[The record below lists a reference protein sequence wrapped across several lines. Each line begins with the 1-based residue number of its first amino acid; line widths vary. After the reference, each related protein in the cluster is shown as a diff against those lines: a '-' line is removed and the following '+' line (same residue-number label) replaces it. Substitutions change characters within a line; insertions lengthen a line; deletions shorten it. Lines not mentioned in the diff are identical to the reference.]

1 MAMSDTVL
9 RSLDDGV
16 LTLTL
21 NRPERRNAFNVAQ
34 WTGFG
39 DAIEEAQHDRGVAV
53 VLVTGAGGNF
63 SSGTDLHEFADAGAD
78 HPFAR
83 IARLLCDF
91 DKPLLGA
98 AAGIALGGGA
108 TLLLHCDV
116 LYVGESLRM
125 RLPFVSLGLVPEF
138 GSSYRLQANIGARRA
153 AELFFTAEW
162 ISAARAV
169 ETGIATAVVSDAE
182 LLEHARAKAHE
193 IARWPAN
200 ALQET
205 KRLLK
210 AVHSAG
216 LHHALDLEAEAM
228 MRTAGA
234 PENREAIQAFIEK
247 REPDFRRFRR

>member
-1 MAMSDTVL
+1 MSDTVL

-34 WTGFG
+34 WAAFG
-39 DAIEEAQHDRGVAV
+39 DAIEEARRDRGVAV

-63 SSGTDLHEFADAGAD
+63 SSGTDLHEFADAGVD

-83 IARLLCDF
+83 VARLLCDF

-98 AAGIALGGGA
+98 ATGIAVGGGA

-116 LYVGESLRM
+116 LYVGDGLRM

-138 GSSYRLQANIGARRA
+138 GSSYRLQASIGARRA

-162 ISAARAV
+162 ISAARAL
-169 ETGIATAVVSDAE
+169 ETGIATAVVPDAG
-182 LLEHARAKAHE
+182 LLEHARAKARE

-205 KRLLK
+205 KRLLQ
-210 AVHSAG
+210 AVHADG
-216 LHHALDLEAEAM
+216 LHDALALEAEAM

>member
-1 MAMSDTVL
+1 MSDTVL
-9 RSLDDGV
+9 VDLDDGV

-21 NRPERRNAFNVAQ
+21 NRPARKNAFSIEQ
-34 WTGFG
+34 WAAFG
-39 DAIEEAQHDRGVAV
+39 DAVAQAQDDRRVAV

-63 SSGTDLHEFADAGAD
+63 SSGTDLYEFGDAGAD

-83 IARLLCDF
+83 VAQTLCDF
-91 DKPLLGA
+91 DKPLIGA

-108 TLLLHCDV
+108 TLLFHCDL

-138 GSSYRLQANIGARRA
+138 GSSYQLQANIGARRA
-153 AELFFTAEW
+153 AELMFTAEW
-162 ISAARAV
+162 ITAARAL
-169 ETGIATAVVSDAE
+169 ETGIATAVVPDGQ
-182 LLEHARAKAHE
+182 LLEHARARARE
-193 IARWPAN
+193 IAQWPTN

-205 KRLLK
+205 KRTLK
-210 AVHSAG
+210 AAHRAG
-216 LHHALDLEAEAM
+216 LHNALAVETEGM

-247 REPDFRRFRR
+247 RAPDFRQFRS